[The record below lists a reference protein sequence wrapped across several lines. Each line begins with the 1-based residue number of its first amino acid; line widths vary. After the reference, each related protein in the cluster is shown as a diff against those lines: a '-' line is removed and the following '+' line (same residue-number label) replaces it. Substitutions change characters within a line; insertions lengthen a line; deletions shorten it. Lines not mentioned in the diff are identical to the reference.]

1 MTQLKAMIVG
11 HSVCARLQSDLIAG
25 SDPWM
30 ECSFKL
36 AGKVDETEFLGR
48 GGNALSAWKKKTQNK
63 FAMKAQI
70 SLSL

>member
-1 MTQLKAMIVG
+1 MKAIIVG

-48 GGNALSAWKKKTQNK
+48 GGNALSAWKKKT
-63 FAMKAQI
+63 
-70 SLSL
+70 